1 MKRTTMLIAMLMG
14 AILITIGQT
23 DYKMWQLTYLKPL
36 PGTDMEAAAKAMA
49 DHNKRFH
56 ADGKYEASVW
66 ANHTGTYLGTW
77 VWVMGPATFTDL
89 DGRPQGKDHEDDWNN
104 NVAPYFTLVANE
116 FWKLDEK
123 KSYEPENFTHGNKV
137 IWTVFDIK
145 PGDGYRF
152 AAILEKVAEV
162 YKEKKYDHNFSVYW
176 NKFDNKQGRD
186 VVVEVSFNT
195 WSFMDEDNK
204 MKKDYEEVHG
214 EGSWFKL
221 IEEFR
226 DVVVSSEDEVS
237 VLIPELG
244 GAQD

>member
-1 MKRTTMLIAMLMG
+1 
-14 AILITIGQT
+14 
-23 DYKMWQLTYLKPL
+23 
-36 PGTDMEAAAKAMA
+36 
-49 DHNKRFH
+49 
-56 ADGKYEASVW
+56 
-66 ANHTGTYLGTW
+66 
-77 VWVMGPATFTDL
+77 
-89 DGRPQGKDHEDDWNN
+89 
-104 NVAPYFTLVANE
+104 
-116 FWKLDEK
+116 
-123 KSYEPENFTHGNKV
+123 KV

-162 YKEKKYDHNFSVYW
+162 YKEKKYEHNFSVYW